1 MKIAIAADHRGHA
14 VKERISVLLH
24 EQGHEVLDM
33 GTNSSKSCDYTDV
46 AYPAAK
52 SVADSQ
58 ADRAILICGSGIGM
72 DISANKINGIRAAL
86 CHDELTAQ
94 MSRRHNDSNVLYG
107 TGHGTFKSTD
117 FAAHWQPIDRDLPTG
132 QVIRQDPAN
141 DQILYHGSYS
151 PSGAVF
157 RTTDAGANWT
167 KTLVDVAIDDISV
180 APSNPSIVFAVGLED
195 PFVGAIFKS
204 VDTGVTWSIASPIHA
219 DCVAIDPT
227 NEEIVYAGTPNGVL
241 NATIP

>member
-52 SVADSQ
+52 SVSESQ
-58 ADRAILICGSGIGM
+58 ADMAILICGSGIGM

-94 MSRRHNDSNVLYG
+94 MSRRHNNSNVLCLASDVLG
-107 TGHGTFKSTD
+107 EELMRRIVASWLSTE
-117 FAAHWQPIDRDLPTG
+117 FEAGGRHERRVRKLEWIEQG
-132 QVIRQDPAN
+132 KDPN
-141 DQILYHGSYS
+141 EYDG
-151 PSGAVF
+151 
-157 RTTDAGANWT
+157 N
-167 KTLVDVAIDDISV
+167 
-180 APSNPSIVFAVGLED
+180 GLTE
-195 PFVGAIFKS
+195 
-204 VDTGVTWSIASPIHA
+204 
-219 DCVAIDPT
+219 
-227 NEEIVYAGTPNGVL
+227 
-241 NATIP
+241 